1 MDPATLSASA
11 LTSLIRSGQLSA
23 VEAARATL
31 DRIDRLN
38 PGLNAIVQRM
48 DDEALAAARAVDAR
62 LARGEDPGPLA
73 GVPVTVK
80 VNIDQAGQATTN
92 GLRLQAGLVAA
103 ADSPPVAN
111 LRRAGAVI
119 IGRTNTPA
127 FSLRWFT
134 RNSLHG
140 ATKNPG
146 FPGLTPGGSSG
157 GAAAAAAAGLG
168 PLAHGTD
175 IAGSIRYPAYAC
187 GIHGLRPGLGRVPAF
202 NATAGDRLIGGQL
215 MAVSGPLARTAA
227 DLRLGL
233 AALSQPDARDPWW
246 TPASPAPYARR
257 AALALAPDGLQTDP
271 AIRSALL
278 SAASTLEAQ
287 GWEIGTPDLP
297 PFREA
302 MELQLTLW
310 LSEFGLGGAE
320 AIAREAD
327 PDATFVHAE
336 LAKLAPPPTLESFM
350 RALQSRARLA
360 RLWRGFFADWPVLL
374 TPVSGQLPF
383 ADHYDTSS
391 ADAFAAV
398 IEAQMPQIA
407 PPFMGL
413 PGLAITTTR
422 SATHPVGIQAL
433 ADRGREDIL
442 LDLADLLAPDIPAV
456 PPLGRPFGRP
466 RPGSASC
473 GEAAA

>member
-1 MDPATLSASA
+1 MDPATLTATA
-11 LTSLIRSGQLSA
+11 LAALIRSRQLSA
-23 VEAARATL
+23 TEATQATL
-31 DRIDRLN
+31 ARIDRLN
-38 PGLNAIVQRM
+38 PALNAIVQRR
-48 DDEALAAARAVDAR
+48 DDAALAEARAIDAQ

-80 VNIDQAGQATTN
+80 VNIDQKGFATTN
-92 GLRLQAGLVAA
+92 GLRIQKDLIADQ
-103 ADSPPVAN
+103 DSPPVDN
-111 LRRAGAVI
+111 LRRAGAII

-140 ATKNPG
+140 ATKNPA
-146 FPGLTPGGSSG
+146 FPALTPGGSSG
-157 GAAAAAAAGLG
+157 GAASATAAGLG

-215 MAVSGPLARTAA
+215 MATSGPLARSAA

-233 AALSQPDARDPWW
+233 QALSQPDPRDPWW
-246 TPASPAPYARR
+246 TAATPAPYRKR
-257 AALALAPDGLQTDP
+257 AALALTPDGLQTHP
-271 AIRSALL
+271 ALQQALTE
-278 SAASTLEAQ
+278 AAHKLESQ
-287 GWEIGTPDLP
+287 GWEIGTPTLP

-310 LSEFGLGGAE
+310 LSEFGLGGTE

-327 PDATFVHAE
+327 PDASFVHAQ
-336 LAKLAPPPTLESFM
+336 LTKLAPPPTLESFM

-360 RLWRGFFADWPVLL
+360 RLWRLFFADWPVLL
-374 TPVSGQLPF
+374 TPVSGELPF
-383 ADHYDTSS
+383 PDHYDTSS
-391 ADAFAAV
+391 PEAFAKV

-413 PGLAITTTR
+413 PGLTVTTGRT
-422 SATHPVGIQAL
+422 ATHPLSIQAL
-433 ADRGREDIL
+433 ADRGCEHIL
-442 LDLADLLAPDIPAV
+442 LDLADHLAPEIPAV
-456 PPLGRPFGRP
+456 TP
-466 RPGSASC
+466 
-473 GEAAA
+473 

>member
-1 MDPATLSASA
+1 MDPATLAATA
-11 LTSLIRSGQLSA
+11 LGHLIRSRQLSA
-23 VEAARATL
+23 EEATKATL
-31 DRIDRLN
+31 ARIDRLN

-48 DDEALAAARAVDAR
+48 DDEALAEARAIDAR
-62 LARGEDPGPLA
+62 LARGEDPGPLV
-73 GVPVTVK
+73 GIPVTVK

-92 GLRLQAGLVAA
+92 GLRIQSGLIATQ
-103 ADSPPVAN
+103 DSPPVAN

-119 IGRTNTPA
+119 VGRTNTPA

-140 ATKNPG
+140 ATKNPA
-146 FPGLTPGGSSG
+146 FPALTPGGSSG
-157 GAAAAAAAGLG
+157 GAAAAVAAGLG

-187 GIHGLRPGLGRVPAF
+187 GIHGLRPGLGTVPAF

-215 MAVSGPLARTAA
+215 MATSGPLARSAA

-233 AALSQPDARDPWW
+233 RALAQPDPRDPWH
-246 TPASPAPYARR
+246 TRYSPAPYPRR
-257 AALALAPDGLQTDP
+257 AAIALCPDGLQTDP
-271 AIRSALL
+271 AIQTALTE
-278 SAASTLEAQ
+278 AANTLQAQ
-287 GWEIGTPDLP
+287 GWEIGTPSLP

-327 PDATFVHAE
+327 PDASFVHRE
-336 LAKLAPPPTLESFM
+336 LTKLAPAPTLESFM

-374 TPVSGQLPF
+374 TPVSGRLPF
-383 ADHYDTSS
+383 PDHHDTSS
-391 ADAFAAV
+391 PEAFAQV

-413 PGLAITTTR
+413 PGLAVTTGRT
-422 SATHPVGIQAL
+422 ATHPLGIQAL

-442 LDLADLLAPDIPAV
+442 LDLGDLLAPEIPAV
-456 PPLGRPFGRP
+456 
-466 RPGSASC
+466 S
-473 GEAAA
+473 

>member
-11 LTSLIRSGQLSA
+11 LTALIRTRELSA
-23 VEAARATL
+23 EEAVKATL
-31 DRIDRLN
+31 ARIDRLN
-38 PGLNAIVQRM
+38 PGLNAIVQRR
-48 DDEALAAARAVDAR
+48 DDEALAEARAIDAR

-80 VNIDQAGQATTN
+80 VNIDQAGFATTN
-92 GLRLQAGLVAA
+92 GLRIQENLVAQQ
-103 ADSPPVAN
+103 DSPPVAN
-111 LRRAGAVI
+111 LRRAGAILV
-119 IGRTNTPA
+119 GRTNTPA

-134 RNSLHG
+134 RNALHG
-140 ATKNPG
+140 ATKNPS

-168 PLAHGTD
+168 SIAHGTD
-175 IAGSIRYPAYAC
+175 IAGSIRYPAHAC

-215 MAVSGPLARTAA
+215 MATSGPLARSAA

-233 AALSQPDARDPWW
+233 QALSQPDPRDPWHTAYAP
-246 TPASPAPYARR
+246 TPYRKR
-257 AALALAPDGLQTDP
+257 AALALTPDGLQTDP
-271 AIRSALL
+271 AIQQALTE
-278 SAASTLEAQ
+278 AAKTLEAQ
-287 GWEIGTPDLP
+287 GWEIGTPEIP

-320 AIAREAD
+320 AVAREAD
-327 PDATFVHAE
+327 PDATFVHRE
-336 LAKLAPPPTLESFM
+336 LTNLAPPPTLESFM

-360 RLWRGFFADWPVLL
+360 RLWRGFFTDWPVLL
-374 TPVSGQLPF
+374 TPVSGALPF
-383 ADHYDTSS
+383 PDHYDTSGPE
-391 ADAFAAV
+391 AFAQV

-413 PGLAITTTR
+413 PGLALTTTR
-422 SATHPVGIQAL
+422 TATHPIAIQAL
-433 ADRGREDIL
+433 ADRGNEHIL
-442 LDLADLLAPDIPAV
+442 LDLADLLAPEIPAV
-456 PPLGRPFGRP
+456 TP
-466 RPGSASC
+466 
-473 GEAAA
+473 

>member
-1 MDPATLSASA
+1 MDPATLTASA
-11 LTSLIRSGQLSA
+11 LTALIRTRQLSA
-23 VEAARATL
+23 VDAAQATL
-31 DRIDRLN
+31 ARIDRLN

-48 DDEALAAARAVDAR
+48 DDQALATARSIDAAI
-62 LARGEDPGPLA
+62 ARGEDPGPLA

-80 VNIDQAGQATTN
+80 VNIDQAGFATTN
-92 GLRLQAGLVAA
+92 GLRIQEHLIAEE
-103 ADSPPVAN
+103 DSPPVAN

-119 IGRTNTPA
+119 VGRTNTPA

-140 ATKNPG
+140 ATKNPA

-157 GAAAAAAAGLG
+157 GAASAVAAGMG

-202 NATAGDRLIGGQL
+202 NATGGDRLIGGQL
-215 MAVSGPLARTAA
+215 MAVSGPIARSAA

-233 AALSQPDARDPWW
+233 EAFSQPDPRDPWW
-246 TPASPAPYARR
+246 APATPAPYRKR

-271 AIRSALL
+271 AIRDALTQT
-278 SAASTLEAQ
+278 ARALEAQ
-287 GWEIGTPDLP
+287 GWDIGTPSLP
-297 PFREA
+297 PLREA

-310 LSEFGLGGAE
+310 LAEYALGGDQ
-320 AIAREAD
+320 AIAREGD
-327 PDATFVHAE
+327 PDALFVHRE
-336 LAKLAPPPTLESFM
+336 LLGLARPPTLENVL

-360 RLWRGFFADWPVLL
+360 RLWRGFFADWPVVLM
-374 TPVSGQLPF
+374 PVSGALPF
-383 ADHYDTSS
+383 PDHFDTSS
-391 ADAFAAV
+391 PAAFAQV

-413 PGLAITTTR
+413 PGLAVTTTR
-422 SATHPVGIQAL
+422 TASHPVGIQAL
-433 ADRGREDIL
+433 ADRGNEHIL
-442 LDLADLLAPDIPAV
+442 LDLADLLAPEIPAV
-456 PPLGRPFGRP
+456 TP
-466 RPGSASC
+466 
-473 GEAAA
+473 

>member
-1 MDPATLSASA
+1 MDPATLTATA
-11 LTSLIRSGQLSA
+11 LAHLIRTRQLSA
-23 VEAARATL
+23 VEAVQATL
-31 DRIDRLN
+31 ARIDRLN
-38 PGLNAIVQRM
+38 PGLNAIIQRR
-48 DDEALAAARAVDAR
+48 DAAVLAEARALDAR
-62 LARGEDPGPLA
+62 IARSEDLGPLA

-80 VNIDQAGQATTN
+80 VNVDQAGLATTN
-92 GLRLQAGLVAA
+92 GLRIQENLIAA
-103 ADSPPVAN
+103 EDSPPVAN

-119 IGRTNTPA
+119 VGRTNTPA

-140 ATKNPG
+140 ATKNPA
-146 FPGLTPGGSSG
+146 FPALTPGGSSG
-157 GAAAAAAAGLG
+157 GAASAAAAGLG
-168 PLAHGTD
+168 PIAHGTD

-187 GIHGLRPGLGRVPAF
+187 GIHGLRPGLGTVPAF

-215 MAVSGPLARTAA
+215 MATSGPLARSAA

-233 AALSQPDARDPWW
+233 QALSQPDPRDPWW
-246 TPASPAPYARR
+246 TAATPAPYPKR
-257 AALALAPDGLQTDP
+257 AALALTPDGLQTDP
-271 AIRSALL
+271 AIQTALTD
-278 SAASTLEAQ
+278 AARTLEAQ
-287 GWEIGTPDLP
+287 GWEIGTPTLP

-327 PDATFVHAE
+327 PDASFVHAE
-336 LAKLAPPPTLESFM
+336 LTKLAPPPTLESFM

-383 ADHYDTSS
+383 PDHYDTSS
-391 ADAFAAV
+391 AQAFAQV

-413 PGLAITTTR
+413 PGLTITTART
-422 SATHPVGIQAL
+422 ATHPLGIQAL
-433 ADRGREDIL
+433 ADRGGEHIL
-442 LDLADLLAPDIPAV
+442 LDLADLLAPEIPAV
-456 PPLGRPFGRP
+456 TP
-466 RPGSASC
+466 
-473 GEAAA
+473 

>member
-1 MDPATLSASA
+1 MDPTTLTASA
-11 LTSLIRSGQLSA
+11 LAALVRSRQLSA
-23 VEAARATL
+23 EEATRATL
-31 DRIDRLN
+31 ARIDRLN
-38 PGLNAIVQRM
+38 PGLNAIVQRR
-48 DDEALAAARAVDAR
+48 DDDALAEARALDAK
-62 LARGEDPGPLA
+62 LAKGEDPGPFA

-80 VNIDQAGQATTN
+80 VNIDQAGFATTN
-92 GLRLQAGLVAA
+92 GLRIQANLIAQE
-103 ADSPPVAN
+103 DSPPVAN
-111 LRRAGAVI
+111 LRRAGAI
-119 IGRTNTPA
+119 IVGRTNTPA

-140 ATKNPG
+140 ATKNPA
-146 FPGLTPGGSSG
+146 FPALTPGGSSG
-157 GAAAAAAAGLG
+157 GAAAAVAAGMG

-215 MAVSGPLARTAA
+215 MAVSGPLARSAA

-233 AALSQPDARDPWW
+233 TALSHPDPRDPWHTAYTPTPYPKRAALSL
-246 TPASPAPYARR
+246 T
-257 AALALAPDGLQTDP
+257 PDGLQTDP
-271 AIRSALL
+271 AIQKALTE
-278 SAASTLEAQ
+278 AAKTLEAN
-287 GWEIGTPDLP
+287 GWDIGTPTLP

-310 LSEFGLGGAE
+310 LSEFGLGGAD

-327 PDATFVHAE
+327 PDASFVHRE
-336 LAKLAPPPTLESFM
+336 LTNIAPAPTLESFI

-360 RLWRGFFADWPVLL
+360 RLWRGFFTDWPVLL
-374 TPVSGQLPF
+374 TPVSGALPF
-383 ADHYDTSS
+383 PDHYDTSS
-391 ADAFAAV
+391 PEAFAHV

-413 PGLAITTTR
+413 PGLALTTSRT
-422 SATHPVGIQAL
+422 ATHPLGIQAL

-442 LDLADLLAPDIPAV
+442 LDVADLLAPEIPAV
-456 PPLGRPFGRP
+456 T
-466 RPGSASC
+466 
-473 GEAAA
+473 

>member
-1 MDPATLSASA
+1 MDPATLTAASVA
-11 LTSLIRSGQLSA
+11 QLVRSRQISA
-23 VEAARATL
+23 VEAVQTTL
-31 DRIDRLN
+31 ARIDRLN

-48 DDEALAAARAVDAR
+48 DDAALAAARAIDAQI
-62 LARGEDPGPLA
+62 ARGEDLGPLA

-80 VNIDQAGQATTN
+80 VNIDQQGQATTN
-92 GLRLQAGLVAA
+92 GLRIQSDLIATE
-103 ADSPPVAN
+103 DSPPVAN

-119 IGRTNTPA
+119 VGRTNTPA

-140 ATKNPG
+140 ATRNPA
-146 FPGLTPGGSSG
+146 FPALTPGGSSG
-157 GAAAAAAAGLG
+157 GAASAVAAGLG

-215 MAVSGPLARTAA
+215 MAVSGPLARSAA

-233 AALSQPDARDPWW
+233 SALAQPDPRDPWW
-246 TPASPAPYARR
+246 TPATPAPYPER
-257 AALALAPDGLQTDP
+257 AALALTPDGLQTDP
-271 AIRSALL
+271 AIQQALTE
-278 SAASTLEAQ
+278 AAKTLEAN
-287 GWEIGTPDLP
+287 GWGIGTPPIP
-297 PFREA
+297 PLREA

-310 LSEFGLGGAE
+310 LSEFGLSGAD

-327 PDATFVHAE
+327 PDAIFVHRE
-336 LAKLAPPPTLESFM
+336 LSKLAPPSTLESFM

-374 TPVSGQLPF
+374 TPVSGQFPF
-383 ADHYDTSS
+383 LDHYDTSS
-391 ADAFAAV
+391 PKGFAEV

-413 PGLAITTTR
+413 PGLTVTTGRT
-422 SATHPVGIQAL
+422 ATHPIGIQAL
-433 ADRGREDIL
+433 ADRGNEHIL
-442 LDLADLLAPDIPAV
+442 LDLADLLAPEIPPV
-456 PPLGRPFGRP
+456 TP
-466 RPGSASC
+466 
-473 GEAAA
+473 

>member
-1 MDPATLSASA
+1 MDTATLTASA
-11 LTSLIRSGQLSA
+11 LAGLIRARQVSA
-23 VEAARATL
+23 VEATRATL

-38 PGLNAIVQRM
+38 PGLNAIVARM
-48 DDEALAAARAVDAR
+48 DDEALAQARAIDAQ

-80 VNIDQAGQATTN
+80 VNIDQAGHATTN
-92 GLRLQAGLVAA
+92 GLRIQAGLIAGE
-103 ADSPPVAN
+103 DSPPVAN

-119 IGRTNTPA
+119 VGRTNTPA

-140 ATKNPG
+140 ATRNPA
-146 FPGLTPGGSSG
+146 FPALTPGGSSG
-157 GAAAAAAAGLG
+157 GAASAAAAGLG
-168 PLAHGTD
+168 PIAHGTD
-175 IAGSIRYPAYAC
+175 IAGSIRYPAHAC

-215 MAVSGPLARTAA
+215 MAVSGPLARSAA

-233 AALSQPDARDPWW
+233 QALSQPDPRDPWHSLV
-246 TPASPAPYARR
+246 TPAPYPKR
-257 AALALAPDGLQTDP
+257 AALALAPDGLPTDT
-271 AIRSALL
+271 AIQQAL
-278 SAASTLEAQ
+278 SDAARTLEAN
-287 GWEIGTPDLP
+287 GWEIGTPPLP
-297 PFREA
+297 PLREA

-320 AIAREAD
+320 AVAREAD
-327 PDATFVHAE
+327 PDATFVHAQ
-336 LAKLAPPPTLESFM
+336 LTKLAPAPTLESFM

-383 ADHYDTSS
+383 PDHYDTSS
-391 ADAFAAV
+391 PEAFARV

-407 PPFMGL
+407 PPFMGH
-413 PGLAITTTR
+413 PGLALTTGRT
-422 SATHPVGIQAL
+422 ATHPIGIQAL
-433 ADRGREDIL
+433 ADRGCEHIL
-442 LDLADLLAPDIPAV
+442 LDVADLLAPEISAV
-456 PPLGRPFGRP
+456 TP
-466 RPGSASC
+466 
-473 GEAAA
+473 

>member
-1 MDPATLSASA
+1 MDPAILSASA
-11 LTSLIRSGQLSA
+11 LAALIRSRQLSA
-23 VEAARATL
+23 VEAVQATL
-31 DRIDRLN
+31 ARIDRLN

-48 DDEALAAARAVDAR
+48 DDQALAAAIDIDAK

-92 GLRLQAGLVAA
+92 GLRIQSDLIAA
-103 ADSPPVAN
+103 EDSPPVAN
-111 LRRAGAVI
+111 LARAGAI
-119 IGRTNTPA
+119 IVGRTNTPA

-140 ATKNPG
+140 ATTNPA
-146 FPGLTPGGSSG
+146 FPALTPGGSSG
-157 GAAAAAAAGLG
+157 GAASAVAAGLG

-215 MAVSGPLARTAA
+215 MAVSGPLARSAA

-233 AALSQPDARDPWW
+233 LALSHPDPRDPWH
-246 TPASPAPYARR
+246 TAYAPAPHPKR
-257 AALALAPDGLQTDP
+257 AALALTPDGLQTDP
-271 AIRSALL
+271 AIQQALTE
-278 SAASTLEAQ
+278 AAKTLEAQ
-287 GWEIGTPDLP
+287 GWEIGTPTLP

-310 LSEFGLGGAE
+310 LSEFGLGGAD

-327 PDATFVHAE
+327 PDATFVHRE
-336 LAKLAPPPTLESFM
+336 LTKLAPAPTLESFM
-350 RALQSRARLA
+350 KALQSRARLA
-360 RLWRGFFADWPVLL
+360 RLWRAFFTDWPVLL
-374 TPVSGQLPF
+374 TPVSGALPF
-383 ADHYDTSS
+383 PDHYDTSRPE
-391 ADAFAAV
+391 AFAKV

-413 PGLAITTTR
+413 PGLALTTGRT
-422 SATHPVGIQAL
+422 ATHPIGIQAL

-442 LDLADLLAPDIPAV
+442 LDVADLLAPEIPAV
-456 PPLGRPFGRP
+456 
-466 RPGSASC
+466 S
-473 GEAAA
+473 

>member
-1 MDPATLSASA
+1 MTPDTLTASE
-11 LTSLIRSGQLSA
+11 LTALIRARQLSA
-23 VEAARATL
+23 VEATRATL
-31 DRIDRLN
+31 ARIDRLN
-38 PGLNAIVQRM
+38 PGLNAIVQRR
-48 DDEALAAARAVDAR
+48 DEDALAEARALDAR
-62 LARGEDPGPLA
+62 IARGEDPGPLA

-80 VNIDQAGQATTN
+80 VNIDQQGHATTN
-92 GLRLQAGLVAA
+92 GLRIQANLIATE
-103 ADSPPVAN
+103 DSPPVMN
-111 LRRAGAVI
+111 LRRAGAI
-119 IGRTNTPA
+119 IVGRTNTPA

-140 ATKNPG
+140 ATRNPA

-157 GAAAAAAAGLG
+157 GAASAVAAGLG

-215 MAVSGPLARTAA
+215 MATSGPLARSAA

-233 AALSQPDARDPWW
+233 LALSQPDIRDPWHS
-246 TPASPAPYARR
+246 PATPAPYAKR

-271 AIRSALL
+271 VLQDTLL
-278 SAASTLEAQ
+278 RAAKALEAQ
-287 GWEIGTPDLP
+287 GWEIGTPTLP

-327 PDATFVHAE
+327 PDASFVHRE
-336 LAKLAPPPTLESFM
+336 LTKLAPPPTLETFM
-350 RALQSRARLA
+350 KALQSRARLA
-360 RLWRGFFADWPVLL
+360 RLWRGFFAEWPVVLM
-374 TPVSGQLPF
+374 PISGQLPF
-383 ADHYDTSS
+383 PDHYDTTSPE
-391 ADAFAAV
+391 AFAQV
-398 IEAQMPQIA
+398 VKAQLPQIA

-413 PGLAITTTR
+413 PGLALTTGRT
-422 SATHPVGIQAL
+422 ATHPLGIQII
-433 ADRGREDIL
+433 ADRGREDLL
-442 LDLADLLAPDIPAV
+442 LDLADLLAPKVEAV
-456 PPLGRPFGRP
+456 TP
-466 RPGSASC
+466 
-473 GEAAA
+473 

>member
-1 MDPATLSASA
+1 MDPATLTASA
-11 LTSLIRSGQLSA
+11 LAHLIRTRQLSA
-23 VEAARATL
+23 VEAAQATL
-31 DRIDRLN
+31 ARIDRLN
-38 PGLNAIVQRM
+38 PSLNAIVQRM
-48 DDEALAAARAVDAR
+48 DDQALAAAHAVDAA
-62 LARGEDPGPLA
+62 LSRGEDPGPLA

-80 VNIDQAGQATTN
+80 VNIDQQGQATTN
-92 GLRLQAGLVAA
+92 GLRIQSDLVATE
-103 ADSPPVAN
+103 DSPPVAN

-119 IGRTNTPA
+119 VGRTNTPA

-140 ATKNPG
+140 ATKNPA

-157 GAAAAAAAGLG
+157 GAASAVAAGLG
-168 PLAHGTD
+168 PIGHGTD

-215 MAVSGPLARTAA
+215 MAVSGPLARSAA

-233 AALSQPDARDPWW
+233 QALSQPDPRDPWH
-246 TPASPAPYARR
+246 TAYSAAPYPKR
-257 AALALAPDGLQTDP
+257 AALSLTPDGLQTDP
-271 AIRSALL
+271 AIQEALNE
-278 SAASTLEAQ
+278 AAKTLESQ
-287 GWEIGTPDLP
+287 GWEIGTPPIP

-310 LSEFGLGGAE
+310 LSEFGLGGTE

-327 PDATFVHAE
+327 PDATFVHRE
-336 LAKLAPPPTLESFM
+336 LTKLAPPPTLESFM

-383 ADHYDTSS
+383 PDHYDTSS
-391 ADAFAAV
+391 PDAFARV

-413 PGLAITTTR
+413 PGLALTTTR
-422 SATHPVGIQAL
+422 TATHPIGIQAL
-433 ADRGREDIL
+433 ADRGNEHIL
-442 LDLADLLAPDIPAV
+442 LDLADLLAPEIPAV
-456 PPLGRPFGRP
+456 TP
-466 RPGSASC
+466 
-473 GEAAA
+473 

>member
-1 MDPATLSASA
+1 MDPATLTASA
-11 LTSLIRSGQLSA
+11 LAALIRDRALSA

-31 DRIDRLN
+31 ARIDRLN
-38 PGLNAIVQRM
+38 PDLNAIVQRM
-48 DDEALAAARAVDAR
+48 DDEALAEAAAIDAC

-80 VNIDQAGQATTN
+80 VNIDQKGQATTN
-92 GLRLQAGLVAA
+92 GLRIQSGLVAQE
-103 ADSPPVAN
+103 DSPPVAN

-119 IGRTNTPA
+119 VGRTNTPA

-140 ATKNPG
+140 ATRNPA

-215 MAVSGPLARTAA
+215 MAVSGPLARSAA

-233 AALSQPDARDPWW
+233 AALSRPDPRDPWW
-246 TPASPAPYARR
+246 TPATPARYPRR
-257 AALALAPDGLQTDP
+257 AALALTPDGLQTDP
-271 AIRSALL
+271 AIQNALTQ
-278 SAASTLEAQ
+278 AAQTLEAH
-287 GWEIGTPDLP
+287 GWEIGTPALP

-310 LSEFGLGGAE
+310 LSEFGLGGAD
-320 AIAREAD
+320 AVAREGD
-327 PDATFVHAE
+327 PDATFVHRE
-336 LAKLAPPPTLESFM
+336 LTRLAPPPTLESFT

-374 TPVSGQLPF
+374 TPVSGALPF
-383 ADHYDTSS
+383 PDHYDTSS
-391 ADAFAAV
+391 PEAFARV

-413 PGLAITTTR
+413 PGLTVTVGRTP
-422 SATHPVGIQAL
+422 THPIGIQAL

-442 LDLADLLAPDIPAV
+442 LDLADLLAPEIPAV
-456 PPLGRPFGRP
+456 TP
-466 RPGSASC
+466 
-473 GEAAA
+473 

>member
-1 MDPATLSASA
+1 MDPATLTATA
-11 LTSLIRSGQLSA
+11 LAALIRTRQLSA
-23 VEAARATL
+23 VEATRATL
-31 DRIDRLN
+31 ARIDRLN

-48 DDEALAAARAVDAR
+48 DDQALTAAAGIDAA

-80 VNIDQAGQATTN
+80 VNIDQQGQATTN
-92 GLRLQAGLVAA
+92 GLRIQSTLIATE
-103 ADSPPVAN
+103 DSPPVAN
-111 LRRAGAVI
+111 LRRAGAI
-119 IGRTNTPA
+119 IVGRTNTPA

-140 ATKNPG
+140 ATRNPA

-157 GAAAAAAAGLG
+157 GAASATAAGLG
-168 PLAHGTD
+168 AIGHGTD

-215 MAVSGPLARTAA
+215 MAVSGPLARSAA

-233 AALSQPDARDPWW
+233 NALSQPDPRDPWW
-246 TPASPAPYARR
+246 TPATASPYPKR
-257 AALALAPDGLQTDP
+257 AALALTPDGLDTDP
-271 AIRSALL
+271 AIRDALT
-278 SAASTLEAQ
+278 ATAKTLESL
-287 GWEIGTPDLP
+287 GWEIGEPALP
-297 PFREA
+297 PMREA

-310 LSEFGLGGAE
+310 LAEFALGGTDAV
-320 AIAREAD
+320 AREAD
-327 PDATFVHAE
+327 PDASFVHRE
-336 LAKLAPPPTLESFM
+336 LSKFAPPPTLESFM

-360 RLWRGFFADWPVLL
+360 RLWRLFFADWPVLL

-383 ADHYDTSS
+383 PDHYDTSS
-391 ADAFAAV
+391 PDAFASV

-413 PGLAITTTR
+413 PGLTLTTGRT
-422 SATHPVGIQAL
+422 ATHPLSVQIL
-433 ADRGREDIL
+433 ADRGREDLL
-442 LDLADLLAPDIPAV
+442 LDLADLLAPEIAPVTPAL
-456 PPLGRPFGRP
+456 P
-466 RPGSASC
+466 A
-473 GEAAA
+473 